1 MRILNRE
8 IKIEKVEKEKKPMT
22 CDQVDQMVD
31 GVCPDDTPVKEK
43 KSKKKLGRRLLCAAG
58 AFGAGAA
65 TAAAVLLRKGDDPD
79 EEEAGADDAA
89 DEAPFEAAGENE
101 ATY

>member
-1 MRILNRE
+1 MKIFNLVE
-8 IKIEKVEKEKKPMT
+8 IKKVTKEAKPMT
-22 CDQVDQMVD
+22 CEEADLAVD
-31 GVCPDDTPVKEK
+31 GVAADDTPVKEK

-65 TAAAVLLRKGDDPD
+65 TAVAVLARKGDDPD
-79 EEEAGADDAA
+79 EEESGAYAA
-89 DEAPFEAAGENE
+89 EDPAPFEAADEEE

>member
-1 MRILNRE
+1 MKIFNLVE
-8 IKIEKVEKEKKPMT
+8 IKKVEKEVKPMT

-43 KSKKKLGRRLLCAAG
+43 KSKKKLGRRLICAAG

-65 TAAAVLLRKGDDPD
+65 TAVAVLARNGDDPD
-79 EEEAGADDAA
+79 EEESGADAA
-89 DEAPFEAAGENE
+89 AEDPAPFEAADDSE
-101 ATY
+101 TY